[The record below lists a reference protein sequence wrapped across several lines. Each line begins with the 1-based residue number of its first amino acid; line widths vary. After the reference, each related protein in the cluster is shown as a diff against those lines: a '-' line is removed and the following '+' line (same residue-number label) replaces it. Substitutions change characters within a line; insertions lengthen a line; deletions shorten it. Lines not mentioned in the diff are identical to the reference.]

1 MTEGATPS
9 NESDEDGRARPV
21 LPPSSPRARV
31 SVRESEKVDG
41 GGVPITGEGRH
52 DGDQSPAHARRAWE
66 RALMP
71 RQSPGPSPSLS
82 FSFRAA
88 ASVSLA
94 PRLPPARALSFLQ
107 RSPSLSLPLSLSLA
121 RSRRG
126 SAPRSLI
133 PLAPSPR
140 CGDAPGRGSP
150 TERAIQGPSGARCY
164 SFRGAQYLGDRQ
176 CK

>member
-9 NESDEDGRARPV
+9 NESDEDGRASRP
-21 LPPSSPRARV
+21 LPSPPPARV

-41 GGVPITGEGRH
+41 GGVPISGEGRH

-88 ASVSLA
+88 ASVSLV

-107 RSPSLSLPLSLSLA
+107 RSPSLSLPLS
-121 RSRRG
+121 
-126 SAPRSLI
+126 RSL
-133 PLAPSPR
+133 PKGVRATLSYPPPPAAGTHQGEDRRPR
-140 CGDAPGRGSP
+140 ARDPRPFGR
-150 TERAIQGPSGARCY
+150 ALLLVQGCSVSG
-164 SFRGAQYLGDRQ
+164 
-176 CK
+176 